1 MKTPKMNI
9 SGKID
14 LSGLPD
20 LRKLHLERLN
30 PLMLMASGAVLLL
43 VLAVL
48 LFAGGSSQQE
58 NDATLKRAKQ
68 TMGQVG
74 GVIQNLRRALE
85 DQQVQELAHMAA
97 TDSDKL
103 SNLRQYV
110 SGRIPDLIELNLYAP
125 DLDSLRAAELE
136 PHGFAVLDM
145 LLTAS
150 ESGIAPAQIHGKGE
164 GAYLSMAVR
173 VGDEAAPAAYMLAKV
188 NPDILTSA
196 FKASLPDPGA
206 FALEQHNGRF
216 KPAMISR
223 LLIAPSSSERVVWV
237 RIPAS
242 LFRIG
247 VVQGVGATKSMGIF
261 RLLFFIAGLALL
273 SFGLMLKI
281 RPYHPPPELEED
293 PVQIEPPSKS
303 ASLKDDPDPDLSGT
317 GQPAGIDLD
326 DGLGAIELPDLG
338 FSLEKMPMSH
348 IKHALP
354 PVELVESIFKAYDI
368 RGIVGETLDAEIAYQ
383 VGQVVGSLALE
394 QEAGPVI
401 VARDGRDS
409 GLDLAE
415 GMIGGIS
422 STGCDVVDIG
432 AVPTGVLYYA
442 AYELGDGTGVMITGS
457 HNPPDYNG
465 FKILIGGITQAG
477 ERITDMYDRIKAGNL
492 RVGKGNVSE
501 EKMLDRYRE
510 RISGDIQLQK
520 PLRIVADCGNGIG
533 GVCAADVLR
542 AIGAEVIPLF
552 DEVDGTF
559 PNHHPDPSE
568 PENLKDLIDAVQMM
582 NADLGVAFDGDAD
595 RLGVVT
601 SDGEIIYSD
610 RLMMLFAEDILSRL
624 PGSTIIYDVKCTG
637 HLHDVIEEAG
647 GKPMMYK
654 TGHSLIKNKMKE
666 VGVPF
671 AGEMSGHFFFEERWY
686 GFDCGIYAAARLL
699 EILAADERSV
709 NEVFGSLPN
718 SFSTPELKVEMH
730 EGENHDFVAEFQ
742 KVARFADA
750 KINTIDGLR
759 ADFADGWGLVRASNT
774 TPVLVIRFD
783 ADSEVALQRIKDAFK
798 QQLLAIHDKLKLP
811 F

>member
-1 MKTPKMNI
+1 
-9 SGKID
+9 
-14 LSGLPD
+14 
-20 LRKLHLERLN
+20 
-30 PLMLMASGAVLLL
+30 LLL

-58 NDATLKRAKQ
+58 NEATLKRAKQ

-85 DQQVQELAHMAA
+85 DQQVQELALIAA
-97 TDSDKL
+97 TDPEKL
-103 SNLRQYV
+103 SNLQQYV
-110 SGRIPDLIELNLYAP
+110 GGRVPDLIELNMYGT
-125 DLDSLRAAELE
+125 DLDALRAADLE
-136 PHGFAVLDM
+136 PFGYAVLDM

-150 ESGIAPAQIHGKGE
+150 ETGIAPAQIHGKGAD
-164 GAYLSMAVR
+164 AYLSMAVR
-173 VGDEAAPAAYMLAKV
+173 VGDEATPAAYMLAKV
-188 NPDILTSA
+188 NPGILTSA
-196 FKASLPDPGA
+196 FEASLPDPGA

-216 KPAMISR
+216 KPAVISK
-223 LLIAPSSSERVVWV
+223 LAVTPKSSERVVGI
-237 RIPAS
+237 RIPSS
-242 LFRIG
+242 LFSIG
-247 VVQGVGATKSMGIF
+247 VVQGVGATKSMGVF
-261 RLLFFIAGLALL
+261 RLLFFITGLVLL
-273 SFGLMLKI
+273 CFGLMLKF
-281 RPYHPPPELEED
+281 RPYQPPEELEED
-293 PVQIEPPSKS
+293 PVQIAPSPKS
-303 ASLKDDPDPDLSGT
+303 ADLDDGT
-317 GQPAGIDLD
+317 GSPPPEQPVGVDLD

-338 FSLEKMPMSH
+338 FSLEKMPVPH
-348 IKHALP
+348 KKNALP
-354 PVELVESIFKAYDI
+354 PVELVESIFRAYDI
-368 RGIVGETLDAEIAYQ
+368 RGIVGETLDAEVAYQ

-394 QEAGPVI
+394 QEAGPVV

-415 GMIGGIS
+415 GMIEGIA
-422 STGCDVVDIG
+422 STGCDVIDIG
-432 AVPTGVLYYA
+432 AAPTGVLYFA

-465 FKILIGGITQAG
+465 FKILIGGVTQAG
-477 ERITDMYDRIKAGNL
+477 DRITDMYNRIQSGNL
-492 RVGKGNVSE
+492 RVGKGTISNE
-501 EKMLDRYRE
+501 EMLDRYRE
-510 RISGDIQLQK
+510 RISGDIQLEK

-582 NADLGVAFDGDAD
+582 NADVGVAFDGDAD

-601 SDGEIIYSD
+601 ADGEIIYSD
-610 RLMMLFAEDILSRL
+610 RLMMLFVEDILNRV

-647 GKPMMYK
+647 GTPMMYK

-666 VGVPF
+666 VGAPF
-671 AGEMSGHFFFEERWY
+671 AGEMSGHFFFKERWY

-699 EILAADERSV
+699 EILAADER
-709 NEVFGSLPN
+709 EVQEVLSSLPN
-718 SFSTPELKVEMH
+718 SFSTPELKVEMR

-742 KVARFADA
+742 RVARFADA
-750 KINTIDGLR
+750 KITTIDGLR

-774 TPVLVIRFD
+774 TPILVIRFD
-783 ADSEVALQRIKDAFK
+783 ADSEAALQRIKDAFK
-798 QQLLAIHDKLKLP
+798 QQLLAIYDQLKLP

>member
-1 MKTPKMNI
+1 MKAPKL
-9 SGKID
+9 KINEKMD
-14 LSGLPD
+14 LSD
-20 LRKLHLERLN
+20 LLDVRKLHLERLN
-30 PLMLMASGAVLLL
+30 PLVLIASGVVLLL

-48 LFAGGSSQQE
+48 LFAGGNSQQE

-85 DQQVQELAHMAA
+85 DQQVQELAVIAA
-97 TDSDKL
+97 ADPGKL
-103 SNLRQYV
+103 SNLQQYV
-110 SGRIPDLIELNLYAP
+110 GGRIPDLIELSLFGTN
-125 DLDSLRAAELE
+125 LDSLRATELG
-136 PHGFAVLDM
+136 PSGYAVLDM

-164 GAYLSMAVR
+164 EAYLSMAVR
-173 VGDEAAPAAYMLAKV
+173 VGDEKSPAAYMLAKV
-188 NPDILTSA
+188 NPGILTSA
-196 FKASLPDPGA
+196 FEASLPEAGA

-216 KPAMISR
+216 KPATISK
-223 LLIAPSSSERVVWV
+223 LAASPNSAERVVWI

-247 VVQGVGATKSMGIF
+247 VVQGVGATKTLGVF
-261 RLLFFIAGLALL
+261 RLLFFIVGLILL
-273 SFGLMLKI
+273 VFGLLLKF
-281 RPYHPPPELEED
+281 RPYQPPEELEED

-303 ASLKDDPDPDLSGT
+303 AEMSNEATSPEPQ
-317 GQPAGIDLD
+317 QPSAVDLD

-338 FSLEKMPMSH
+338 FSLEKMPVPH
-348 IKHALP
+348 IKPALA
-354 PVELVESIFKAYDI
+354 PVELVESIFRAYDI
-368 RGIVGETLDAEIAYQ
+368 RGIVGETLDAEVAYQ
-383 VGQVVGSLALE
+383 VGQVVGSLTLE
-394 QEAGPVI
+394 QDAGPVV

-409 GLDLAE
+409 GPDLVE
-415 GMIGGIS
+415 GMIAGIAS
-422 STGCDVVDIG
+422 AGCDVIDIG
-432 AVPTGVLYYA
+432 AVPTGVLYFA

-465 FKILIGGITQAG
+465 FKILIGGVTQAG
-477 ERITDMYDRIKAGNL
+477 DRITDMYNRIQGGNL
-492 RVGKGNVSE
+492 RVGKGTISKE
-501 EKMLDRYRE
+501 DMLDRYRE
-510 RISGDIQLQK
+510 RISGDIQLEK

-568 PENLKDLIDAVQMM
+568 PENLKDLIDAVHMM

-601 SDGEIIYSD
+601 ADGEIIYSD
-610 RLMMLFAEDILSRL
+610 RLMMLFVEDILGRV

-647 GKPMMYK
+647 GTPMMYK

-666 VGVPF
+666 VDAPF
-671 AGEMSGHFFFEERWY
+671 AGEMSGHFFFKERWY

-699 EILAADERSV
+699 EILAADERGV
-709 NEVFGSLPN
+709 QEVFSSLPN

-742 KVARFADA
+742 RVARFADA
-750 KINTIDGLR
+750 KITTIDGLR
-759 ADFADGWGLVRASNT
+759 ADFVDGWGLVRASNT

-783 ADSEVALQRIKDAFK
+783 ADSEAALQRIKDAFK
-798 QQLLAIHDKLKLP
+798 QQLLAIYDQLKLP